1 MSKVRILLFLG
12 VWVTFL
18 SYLGFPSSW
27 KNILFSVSG
36 LIIIYISYLLY
47 NELKVS
53 TETQPIF
60 DNFLENTSF
69 TEEDTNQ

>member
-12 VWVTFL
+12 LWVTFL

-27 KNILFSVSG
+27 KNIIFSVSG
-36 LIIIYISYLLY
+36 LVIIYISYLLY
-47 NELKVS
+47 NELKANTDKHPV
-53 TETQPIF
+53 F

-69 TEEDTNQ
+69 NEEDINQ